1 MYMSIRIRRV
11 LGSIALCLCC
21 VMIGS
26 AMTSAM
32 DSTAQAE
39 QQTVVVT
46 SPFTAAIEEVRGS
59 VIGVN
64 NYQMYRQS
72 SGYPYYSDPFGFGF
86 DFGFGGSSGGSKSV
100 EKEMLSSTG
109 SGVVVGNGIVLTN
122 FHVVEDASRL
132 SISVTDD
139 SGKTTEYAASLV
151 TYDENVDVAV
161 LYAPKL
167 TLKPVK
173 LGDSDTL
180 RVGDW
185 AICIGNPL
193 SAELSNTV
201 TVGIV
206 SALNRGIESNS
217 TDKYGRRQT
226 TVNSMIQTDAAINN
240 GNSGGG
246 MFSVTGELMGIPTLK
261 YSGSIYSGATVEGI
275 GMCIPIN
282 AAKPLLEDVLNNKV
296 ELVPPEEIETDD
308 EQTADNDHDLTGKP
322 RMGITMTGL
331 NPNHSAV
338 RNGDVP
344 NGVYVTEVDKN
355 GPADKAGIQAGDI
368 IVDVDDVIITE
379 PSQLQEIIGQHKA
392 GDVLKIKF
400 YRVPGIENSNQ
411 WGDEVPEGEYID
423 TEVTLEVVDAISQ

>member
-1 MYMSIRIRRV
+1 
-11 LGSIALCLCC
+11 
-21 VMIGS
+21 
-26 AMTSAM
+26 
-32 DSTAQAE
+32 
-39 QQTVVVT
+39 
-46 SPFTAAIEEVRGS
+46 
-59 VIGVN
+59 
-64 NYQMYRQS
+64 
-72 SGYPYYSDPFGFGF
+72 
-86 DFGFGGSSGGSKSV
+86 
-100 EKEMLSSTG
+100 
-109 SGVVVGNGIVLTN
+109 
-122 FHVVEDASRL
+122 
-132 SISVTDD
+132 
-139 SGKTTEYAASLV
+139 
-151 TYDENVDVAV
+151 
-161 LYAPKL
+161 
-167 TLKPVK
+167 
-173 LGDSDTL
+173 
-180 RVGDW
+180 
-185 AICIGNPL
+185 
-193 SAELSNTV
+193 
-201 TVGIV
+201 V

-344 NGVYVTEVDKN
+344 NGVYVTEVDQN